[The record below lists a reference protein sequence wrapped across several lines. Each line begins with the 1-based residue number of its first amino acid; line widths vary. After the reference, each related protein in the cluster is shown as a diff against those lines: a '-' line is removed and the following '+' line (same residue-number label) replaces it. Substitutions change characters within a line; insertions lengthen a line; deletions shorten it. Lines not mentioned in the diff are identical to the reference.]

1 MTKQQTQANKAK
13 NPPVGTRQV
22 AAGTVSGP
30 KGRKLVDP
38 SVNPEHQLPV
48 EHREGERRQAA
59 GDAVMA
65 FSSSQ
70 LSAPA
75 AHAPALTAEQIQRQA
90 FDAAVAKL
98 AAEMGIQ
105 PPQAATKAVRADR
118 ISKNAI
124 TRPADGTITGKVWA
138 AADAISI
145 AQNGTPA
152 TVAAVKAH
160 ASTAGIND
168 HTVKTQYAR
177 WRQFNGIKGRLQVVK
192 PSTGSGVVA
201 NHDGAP

>member
-1 MTKQQTQANKAK
+1 MANKQTQANKAK
-13 NPPVGTRQV
+13 NPPAGTHQV

-30 KGRKLVDP
+30 KGRNLKAP
-38 SVNPEHQLPV
+38 TEAEISEEQ
-48 EHREGERRQAA
+48 RQGERRQAQA
-59 GDAVMA
+59 DAVMG
-65 FSSSQ
+65 FSASQ
-70 LSAPA
+70 MSAPA
-75 AHAPALTAEQIQRQA
+75 AHAPQLTAEQA
-90 FDAAVAKL
+90 KKAEFDAAVAKL

-105 PPQAATKAVRADR
+105 APQAAIKAPRAD
-118 ISKNAI
+118 KNARNGI

-145 AQNGTPA
+145 SQGGTPA

-160 ASTAGIND
+160 PITAGIND

-177 WRQFNGIKGRLQVVK
+177 WRQFNGVKGRLQVVK

-201 NHDGAP
+201 QHEGAP